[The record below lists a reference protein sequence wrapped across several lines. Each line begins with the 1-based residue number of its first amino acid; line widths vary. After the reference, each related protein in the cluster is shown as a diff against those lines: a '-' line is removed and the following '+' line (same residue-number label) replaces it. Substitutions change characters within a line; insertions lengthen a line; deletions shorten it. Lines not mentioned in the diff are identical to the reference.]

1 MKRHIVLFAAIGLI
15 ISPATSIAQ
24 GVNPLDFVGDW
35 QGRWENLTFGSKDSA
50 SLTVTADTML
60 GTLEAVLD
68 LDGPVFGGSDPAPI
82 TLTGTYDAAGFS
94 VSGSQAPYGD
104 LSISGDTSG
113 VMSGR
118 AVNLPNPGIDSVTL
132 LGNYTEDVINL
143 TYIVYFA
150 FGGGTANGILSMEK
164 QTATGVEDAPR
175 ALPTRLTL
183 RQNYPNP
190 FNPSTTIRY
199 ELPEGSDLVLTV
211 YNSLGVEVARL
222 VEGRREAGVHSA
234 VFDARAISSGV
245 YFIQL
250 KAGREVRIV
259 KMALLR

>member
-1 MKRHIVLFAAIGLI
+1 MNRHIVLFAAIALV
-15 ISPATSIAQ
+15 ISPAASIAQ
-24 GVNPLDFVGDW
+24 GVNPLDFTGDW

-50 SLTVTADTML
+50 SLTVTADTLL

-104 LSISGDTSG
+104 LTLAGDTNN
-113 VMSGR
+113 VMGGR

-132 LGNYTEDVINL
+132 LGKYTEDIINL

-150 FGGGTANGILSMEK
+150 FGGGTANGVLSMEK
-164 QTATGVEDAPR
+164 QTATGAADGPPIPA
-175 ALPTRLTL
+175 RLAL

-190 FNPSTTIRY
+190 FNPSTTIQF
-199 ELPEGSDLVLTV
+199 ELPEGADLVLTV
-211 YNSLGVEVARL
+211 YNALGEEVARL
-222 VEGRREAGVHSA
+222 AEGRRGAGIHSV
-234 VFDARAISSGV
+234 VFDAPAIASGV
-245 YFIQL
+245 YFVQL
-250 KAGREVRIV
+250 KAGKEVRIV
-259 KMALLR
+259 KMARLQ